1 MAGLFID
8 ERICDDRS
16 IRPLVAQVSM
26 RRLDTIKLVLSRE
39 LVPVKRAGPAVIGS
53 LAVAMTLPTSIYRL

>member
-16 IRPLVAQVSM
+16 IRPLVAQK
-26 RRLDTIKLVLSRE
+26 RLDLIKECSAFSLKALFHYIGLSTE
-39 LVPVKRAGPAVIGS
+39 KL
-53 LAVAMTLPTSIYRL
+53 